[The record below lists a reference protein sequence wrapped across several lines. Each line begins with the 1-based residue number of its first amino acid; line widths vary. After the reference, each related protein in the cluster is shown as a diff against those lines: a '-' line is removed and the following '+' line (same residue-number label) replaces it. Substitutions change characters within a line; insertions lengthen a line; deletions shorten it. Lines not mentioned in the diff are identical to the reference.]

1 MSSRIEVSVSENH
14 LETTGVGGRPIQA
27 KGDFAA
33 TLERLTLL
41 SRVFSHS
48 QEAVMFTDSQNRIVE
63 VNPAFTRITGYE
75 ASEVIGK
82 DPKILSSGRQSSEFY
97 AELWQSLQAEGQW
110 QGEIWNRH
118 KDGHIYAEI
127 LSITKLFDES
137 GQLTHYLAM
146 FLDISRLKA
155 HEEELR
161 QIAHYDVLTGIPN
174 RRLLQ
179 DRMRQDLARARRS
192 ERQLA
197 VCYLD
202 LDGFKPINDK
212 YGHAIGDLVL
222 IEITQRIQATMREVD
237 TLARLGGDEFV
248 LLITE
253 LSDTDEIDK
262 ILERVLRTV
271 SAPILIEGKEM
282 GVTASI
288 GVTLFPK
295 HGIDPDTLLRCADQ
309 AMYQAK
315 RDGRNR
321 YVFFHPAEAV
331 DEKAIVR

>member
-1 MSSRIEVSVSENH
+1 MPGSQKESRSCPCESPFPDIEELKS
-14 LETTGVGGRPIQA
+14 TI
-27 KGDFAA
+27 
-33 TLERLTLL
+33 ERLTLL
-41 SRVFSHS
+41 ASVFTHG
-48 QEAVMFTDSQNRIVE
+48 QEAVMLTDSQNRIVE

-82 DPKILSSGRQSSEFY
+82 DPKILSSGRQAPEFY
-97 AELWQSLQAEGQW
+97 SELWRTLQSHGQW

-118 KDGHIYAEI
+118 KEGHIYAEI
-127 LSITKLFDES
+127 LSITQLLDES

-161 QIAHYDVLTGIPN
+161 QIAHYDLLTGIPN

-179 DRMRQDLARARRS
+179 DRLRQALARARRS
-192 ERQLA
+192 ELQVA

-222 IEITQRIQATMREVD
+222 IEITQRIQAVMREVD

-248 LLITE
+248 LLVTE
-253 LSDTDEIDK
+253 LSRLEEIAK
-262 ILERVLRTV
+262 VLERVLRTV
-271 SAPILIEGKEM
+271 SDPITINGERM
-282 GVTASI
+282 NVTVSI
-288 GVTLFPK
+288 GVTFFPE
-295 HGIDPDTLLRCADQ
+295 HGIDPDTLLHCADQ
-309 AMYQAK
+309 AMYKAK
-315 RDGRNR
+315 REGRNR
-321 YVFFHPAEAV
+321 YVFFRPDEAM
-331 DEKAIVR
+331 ESN